1 MSSIVE
7 DLYMPKIYKIK
18 EEELL
23 NFCKK
28 ALMKYGMSEEH
39 ATITSSHLVQTD
51 KWGIYSHGTKNLF
64 NYINKKN
71 VGGVSFTNVPS
82 IELELPSLMVIDAK
96 QTLGFVSSDMA
107 MKKACELAKKTGI
120 AIVFVKNCC
129 HFGAAGCY
137 VNIAAKQGMIGGAF
151 SNVDKQMTI
160 PGAKGLIMGHN
171 PMAFA
176 APAISQPTIFFDAS
190 SSNVAVLKVMRAR
203 AHNEKIPDNWI
214 VDKNGIP
221 TTDPSHYPEE
231 GALIPMGNHKGYCI
245 AMFIEIITSVI
256 TGGETSMSGNIP
268 SWCFN
273 LTAPNNVSQTF
284 VAINA
289 EAVSGKGVLEKRIED
304 MITILHN
311 SPKAEGN
318 NRIYV
323 PGEIEWE
330 KSKKSEENGYIEI
343 PDDVYAKL
351 HQLEEMS
358 GYTLIVEE

>member
-1 MSSIVE
+1 MS
-7 DLYMPKIYKIK
+7 KIYKIK
-18 EEELL
+18 ESNLYE
-23 NFCKK
+23 FCKK
-28 ALMKYGMSEEH
+28 SLIKFGMDDTDAS
-39 ATITSSHLVQTD
+39 ITAGHLVQTD

-71 VGGVSFTNVPS
+71 AGGVSFSNKPI
-82 IELELPSLMVIDAK
+82 IELELPSLAVIDAK
-96 QTLGFVSSDMA
+96 QTLGFVSSDFA

-137 VNIAAKQGMIGGAF
+137 VNIAAEQGMIGGAF
-151 SNVDKQMTI
+151 SNVDKQMTV
-160 PGAKGLIMGHN
+160 PGARGLVMGHN
-171 PMAFA
+171 PMALA

-190 SSNVAVLKVMRAR
+190 SSNVAVLKVLRAK

-214 VDKNGIP
+214 VDKNGVP
-221 TTDPSHYPEE
+221 TTDPSNYPSE

-245 AMFIEIITSVI
+245 AMFIEIITSII
-256 TGGETSMSGNIP
+256 TGSETSMSGNIP

-289 EAVSGKGVLEKRIED
+289 EAVCGKNVLEKRIED
-304 MITILHN
+304 MIETLHN

-318 NRIYV
+318 DRIYV

-330 KSKKSEENGYIEI
+330 KHNKSQSNGYIEI
-343 PDDVYAKL
+343 PDDVYERL
-351 HQLEEMS
+351 HQLEELS
-358 GYTLIVEE
+358 GFSLKIEE

>member
-1 MSSIVE
+1 MA
-7 DLYMPKIYKIK
+7 KIYKIK
-18 EEELL
+18 ETDLY
-23 NFCKK
+23 NFCEKSLVK
-28 ALMKYGMSEEH
+28 FGMSKEH
-39 ATITSSHLVQTD
+39 AEITAHHLVQTD

-71 VGGVSFTNVPS
+71 AGGVSFENNPV
-82 IELELPSLMVIDAK
+82 IELELPSLAVIDAK
-96 QTLGFVSSDMA
+96 QTLGFVSSDFA

-137 VNIAAKQGMIGGAF
+137 VNIAAEQGMIGGAF
-151 SNVDKQMTI
+151 SNVDKQMTV
-160 PGAKGLIMGHN
+160 PGAKGLVMGHN
-171 PMAFA
+171 PMALA
-176 APAISQPTIFFDAS
+176 APAKSQPTIFFDAS
-190 SSNVAVLKVMRAR
+190 SSNVAVLKVLRAK
-203 AHNEKIPDNWI
+203 AHNEKVPDNWI

-221 TTDPSHYPEE
+221 TTNPSHYPEE

-245 AMFIEIITSVI
+245 AMFIEIITSII
-256 TGGETSMSGNIP
+256 TGSETSMSGNIP

-289 EAVSGKGVLEKRIED
+289 EAVCGKGELEKRIED

-318 NRIYV
+318 DRIYV
-323 PGEIEWE
+323 PGEIEWNNNN
-330 KSKKSEENGYIEI
+330 KSNEQGYINI
-343 PDDVYAKL
+343 PDDVYGRLQDLEKL
-351 HQLEEMS
+351 S
-358 GYTLIVEE
+358 GFSLKVEE